1 MITGR
6 QPRTAISFL
15 VVSHAIV
22 LFAGFFAP
30 YDANEQNRNLV
41 FAPPVPI
48 HFWDPS
54 HSYYFRP
61 FVYQRV
67 LSRGTFNRYLED
79 RKKPFPLH
87 LFVSGSSYKLLG
99 LIGSHTH
106 LFGIDKPAQISILG
120 TDGFG
125 RDEFSRLLYGGRI
138 SLFSGLLGCSLS
150 LSLAL
155 VLGGVAGYYGRWI
168 DELVMRASELF
179 MTVPWLY
186 LLLGLRAYLPPQTDS
201 TQIFFFLLAALG
213 ILGWPRPARLIR
225 GLVLSAKHRDY
236 VAASKSFGAS
246 DLYVLR
252 KHVLPAA
259 SSVTITQLSLNLP
272 QYVLAEITMSFL
284 GLGISPPT
292 PSWGNML
299 AELQNSFVLQSCWW
313 MFAPAMCLVAIFLT
327 YSRLLANYLF
337 SGPNI

>member
-1 MITGR
+1 MITGKQSR
-6 QPRTAISFL
+6 ITVSFL
-15 VVSHAIV
+15 VAFHAML

-41 FAPPVPI
+41 FAPPALI

-61 FVYQRV
+61 FIYDRV
-67 LSRGTFNRYLED
+67 LSRGTFNLYLED
-79 RKKPFPLH
+79 RKKPFPIH
-87 LFVSGSSYKLLG
+87 LFVSGSSYRVLG
-99 LIGSHTH
+99 LIVSHTH

-150 LSLAL
+150 LSLAI
-155 VLGGVAGYYGRWI
+155 VLGGIAGYYGRWI

-179 MTVPWLY
+179 MTAPWLY
-186 LLLGLRAYLPPQTDS
+186 LLLCFRVYLPPQTDS
-201 TQIFFFLLAALG
+201 TRIFFFLIAALG

-259 SSVTITQLSLNLP
+259 SSVTITQLSLTLP

-292 PSWGNML
+292 ASWGNML

-327 YSRLLANYLF
+327 YSRLLSKYLF
-337 SGPNI
+337 SSPKI

>member
-1 MITGR
+1 MNSGKQTR
-6 QPRTAISFL
+6 LAMSFL
-15 VVSHAIV
+15 VVSHGIL
-22 LFAGFFAP
+22 LFPGFFAP
-30 YDANEQNRNLV
+30 YDVDEQNRSLV
-41 FAPPVPI
+41 FAPPVSI

-61 FVYQRV
+61 FVYNRV
-67 LSRGTFNRYLED
+67 LSRGTFNQYFED

-87 LFVSGSSYKLLG
+87 LFVSGSSYKVLG
-99 LIGSHTH
+99 LIVSHTH
-106 LFGIDKPAQISILG
+106 LFGTDKPAQLSILG

-125 RDEFSRLLYGGRI
+125 RDELSRLLYGGRI

-155 VLGGVAGYYGRWI
+155 ALGGIAGYYGRWI
-168 DELVMRASELF
+168 DEMVMRASELF

-186 LLLGLRAYLPPQTDS
+186 LLLCFRAYLPPQTDS
-201 TQIFFFLLAALG
+201 TRIFFFLIAALG

-225 GLVLSAKHRDY
+225 GLVLSAKERDY

-246 DLYVLR
+246 DLYTLR

-327 YSRLLANYLF
+327 YSRLFANYLF
-337 SGPNI
+337 SSPQI